1 MEQTVSKKQS
11 CTAEVCLSVLELQEQ
26 RVVCYNTLEQ
36 AFQEFV
42 RTEATLSS
50 GQQFMRVCQQ
60 VKNNLA
66 SLNQRLAQLKSN
78 ISMNHFVYEWIEQ
91 LEQLE
96 RSKLETTVAAQK
108 IRKDIKLFQDRMD
121 TLELAQLQ
129 TTLRRL
135 YVTLSQVIEDIHF
148 LLMEIRNEIDATE

>member
-60 VKNNLA
+60 VKVSFLIVVVVVMV
-66 SLNQRLAQLKSN
+66 SHVL
-78 ISMNHFVYEWIEQ
+78 
-91 LEQLE
+91 
-96 RSKLETTVAAQK
+96 
-108 IRKDIKLFQDRMD
+108 LFPIYAYR
-121 TLELAQLQ
+121 T
-129 TTLRRL
+129 
-135 YVTLSQVIEDIHF
+135 I
-148 LLMEIRNEIDATE
+148 LLH

>member
-1 MEQTVSKKQS
+1 
-11 CTAEVCLSVLELQEQ
+11 
-26 RVVCYNTLEQ
+26 
-36 AFQEFV
+36 
-42 RTEATLSS
+42 
-50 GQQFMRVCQQ
+50 
-60 VKNNLA
+60 
-66 SLNQRLAQLKSN
+66 
-78 ISMNHFVYEWIEQ
+78 MNHFVYEWIEQ